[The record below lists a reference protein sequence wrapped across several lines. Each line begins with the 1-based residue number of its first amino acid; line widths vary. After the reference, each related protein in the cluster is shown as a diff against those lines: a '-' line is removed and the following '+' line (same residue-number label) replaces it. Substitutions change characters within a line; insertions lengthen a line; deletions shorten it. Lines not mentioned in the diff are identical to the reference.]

1 MSRWTLKTTTWSGS
15 VVATAWMKSPSSGDG
30 KRSGD
35 MSSRRSVMLWVSIS
49 SVMMVTRSA
58 HWAVTLCTPSVEG
71 DTSQDPV
78 WGGGPSHRPVQGCGE
93 GPAQEPGLQFSLYIP
108 VPPTKKASSLQLA

>member
-58 HWAVTLCTPSVEG
+58 HWAVTLCTPS
-71 DTSQDPV
+71 DTSTLMMASRGRLLSSARLSFSSPV
-78 WGGGPSHRPVQGCGE
+78 EALSRTR
-93 GPAQEPGLQFSLYIP
+93 L
-108 VPPTKKASSLQLA
+108 SSFPRSKL